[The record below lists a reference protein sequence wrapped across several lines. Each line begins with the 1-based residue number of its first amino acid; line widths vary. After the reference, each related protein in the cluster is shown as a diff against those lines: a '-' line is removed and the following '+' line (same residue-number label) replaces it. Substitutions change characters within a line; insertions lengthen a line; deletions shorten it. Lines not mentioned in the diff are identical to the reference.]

1 MNIIG
6 YHMLY
11 TNQLIIIVY
20 FQGYNN
26 RLINDNYQS

>member
-6 YHMLY
+6 CHMLY

-20 FQGYNN
+20 LQGYNN
-26 RLINDNYQS
+26 QLINDNCQG

>member
-11 TNQLIIIVY
+11 NNQLIIIVY
-20 FQGYNN
+20 LQGCDNQ
-26 RLINDNYQS
+26 LINDNYQS